1 MAGVGALG
9 KRVAQDFQ
17 KLLRL
22 EGQFLAESAKPQLQ
36 RGGMSAAFVLT
47 AVVLAHLGV
56 IFLFLGA
63 AAALAL
69 VLPVWASL
77 LIVGGVL
84 FLVAAILVLVARS
97 GFKSS
102 ATVVPERAVDRVKQD
117 IQWVREQ
124 TS

>member
-1 MAGVGALG
+1 MAGIGALG
-9 KRVAQDFQ
+9 KKVAEDFQ
-17 KLLRL
+17 RLARL
-22 EGQFLAESAKPQLQ
+22 EARFVAESAKPQLQ
-36 RGGMSAAFVLT
+36 RGGMSVAFVLT

-56 IFLFLGA
+56 IFLFLGV

-84 FLVAAILVLVARS
+84 FLVAAILVLAARS
-97 GFKSS
+97 GFKS
-102 ATVVPERAVDRVKQD
+102 AANVVPERAIDRVKQD
-117 IQWVREQ
+117 MQWVREQ